1 MPSPDAASGN
11 AFAPGWRAV
20 LGRHQ
25 VATVVSG
32 CLLLAGFLTGLLGLD
47 RVGAGLYLVAM
58 AVAAGDVVVETGRQ
72 LIRGRLGVDLLM
84 LMAAAGAVW
93 LGGFGEAAVLLFLFS
108 LGHALEDLAMRRA
121 RSAIEA
127 LGSYAPET
135 ARRLRG
141 DGDEEIVP
149 VGRIERGDLLRVL
162 ATERI
167 PIDGTI
173 EVGESAVD
181 QSPVTGES
189 VPVGVSPGAEVFAG
203 TLNVDGTIDLRATR
217 LAGDTLMA
225 RMVKLVEEAEDR
237 RGPTQRTADRFT
249 RIYVPLVILAVALLI
264 LLPHQVG
271 GEAWEISLTRGLTVL
286 VGASPCALAIST
298 PAAVVAGIARTARG
312 GVLVKGG
319 EAIEALGRVRSIAFD
334 KTGTLTEG
342 RPVVRETHVLPGVSE
357 TDLLGRAAAIE
368 RQSTHPLAVAIVE
381 AAAGRSTLDG
391 VDVKEVEVV
400 PGRGQVGLVDDRRVL
415 VGGRRLLM
423 ESSISIDR
431 DLETAADR
439 MSDDGLTVVWVAE
452 GEAAV
457 GVLGLA
463 DVERSTSRP
472 VVERLHAMGIA
483 PLLMLTGDRS
493 GPAEVIA
500 SKVGIDR
507 IHADLLPED
516 KIDLVRA
523 LVADGP
529 GVAMVGDGVNDAPA
543 MAASSVGIAM
553 GGSGTDVA
561 LEAADV
567 ALMADDLTRLP
578 FAISTARRT
587 RRIITQNVLGSM
599 GMVVLLILLGSIG
612 AISLPVAVVL
622 HEGST
627 VAVVLNA
634 LRLLGSDDLP
644 VEVRP

>member
-1 MPSPDAASGN
+1 M
-11 AFAPGWRAV
+11 
-20 LGRHQ
+20 
-25 VATVVSG
+25 
-32 CLLLAGFLTGLLGLD
+32 C
-47 RVGAGLYLVAM
+47 
-58 AVAAGDVVVETGRQ
+58 
-72 LIRGRLGVDLLM
+72 IRD
-84 LMAAAGAVW
+84 
-93 LGGFGEAAVLLFLFS
+93 
-108 LGHALEDLAMRRA
+108 
-121 RSAIEA
+121 
-127 LGSYAPET
+127 
-135 ARRLRG
+135 
-141 DGDEEIVP
+141 
-149 VGRIERGDLLRVL
+149 
-162 ATERI
+162 
-167 PIDGTI
+167 
-173 EVGESAVD
+173 
-181 QSPVTGES
+181 
-189 VPVGVSPGAEVFAG
+189 
-203 TLNVDGTIDLRATR
+203 
-217 LAGDTLMA
+217 
-225 RMVKLVEEAEDR
+225 
-237 RGPTQRTADRFT
+237 
-249 RIYVPLVILAVALLI
+249 
-264 LLPHQVG
+264 
-271 GEAWEISLTRGLTVL
+271 
-286 VGASPCALAIST
+286 
-298 PAAVVAGIARTARG
+298 
-312 GVLVKGG
+312 
-319 EAIEALGRVRSIAFD
+319 
-334 KTGTLTEG
+334 
-342 RPVVRETHVLPGVSE
+342 
-357 TDLLGRAAAIE
+357 

-423 ESSISIDR
+423 ESSISIDH

-439 MSDDGLTVVWVAE
+439 MSDDGLTVAWVAE

-463 DVERSTSRP
+463 DVERSSSRS

-483 PLLMLTGDRS
+483 PLLMLTGDRR

-516 KIDLVRA
+516 KIDLVRE

-587 RRIITQNVLGSM
+587 RTIITQNVLGSM

-612 AISLPVAVVL
+612 AISLPIAVVL

>member
-32 CLLLAGFLTGLLGLD
+32 GLLLAGFLTGLLGLD
-47 RVGAGLYLVAM
+47 RVGAGLYLLAM

-135 ARRLRG
+135 ARRLRE
-141 DGDEEIVP
+141 DGGEEIVP

-173 EVGESAVD
+173 EVGESAID

-189 VPVGVSPGAEVFAG
+189 VPVGVSPGADVFAG

-249 RIYVPLVILAVALLI
+249 GIYVPLVIVAVALLI

-391 VDVKEVEVV
+391 ADATEVEVV
-400 PGRGQVGLVDDRRVL
+400 PGRGQVGLVGDRRVL

-452 GEAAV
+452 GEMAV

-463 DVERSTSRP
+463 DVERSSSRP

-500 SKVGIDR
+500 SRVGIDR
-507 IHADLLPED
+507 VHADLLPED
-516 KIDLVRA
+516 KIDLVRE
-523 LVADGP
+523 LVADGS

-587 RRIITQNVLGSM
+587 RTIITQNVLGSM

-644 VEVRP
+644 AEVRP